1 MKIKDVNITPIALSD
16 PPLLSAAGRHQPY
29 ALRIVVE
36 IISDDGI
43 TGLAELPGG
52 VKTEEALRE
61 FAQKLDGHDPFDFN
75 RLDQLLD
82 AHFGIPDN
90 ADAWQAAIGATGNK
104 KEANARRRKNHVRS
118 GFEVAC
124 YDLIGKAMN
133 KRVADLL
140 GGVVRRE
147 VPCSAY
153 LFFKYEGGGGELGVN
168 KAPGLSG
175 WEAQRQEEALTP
187 EGIVAEADAMVKHF
201 GFKSIKLKGGAF
213 HPSLETAAILALR
226 DHFGPDMPLRFDP
239 NACWSMET
247 ALKYGKE
254 MGPALQYYEDPV
266 RGQEAM
272 AELYKQLGIP
282 LATNMCTVSLDDL
295 PGSLRLGS
303 EQIILSDHHFWGG
316 FQPCMTLA
324 QFCKVFGRGLSMHS
338 NSHAGI
344 SLMAMAH
351 LAAATPNLTYAVDT
365 HYPWQREDVIV
376 GGRARIEN
384 GNITLPDGPGLGVE
398 LDRAALDRLH
408 KQYIASGQTERDD
421 QTEMRK
427 FRPEFTA
434 TPTQF

>member
-1 MKIKDVNITPIALSD
+1 VAK
-16 PPLLSAAGRHQPY
+16 
-29 ALRIVVE
+29 
-36 IISDDGI
+36 
-43 TGLAELPGG
+43 
-52 VKTEEALRE
+52 RE
-61 FAQKLDGHDPFDFN
+61 FAQRLDGHDPFDVN
-75 RLDQLLD
+75 RLDRLLD
-82 AHFGIPDN
+82 EHFGDPQD
-90 ADAWQAAIGATGNK
+90 ADPFAASIGTTAPK
-104 KEANARRRKNHVRS
+104 ASSNARRRKNHVRS

-124 YDLIGKAMN
+124 YDLIGKATN
-133 KRVADLL
+133 RRVADLL
-140 GGVVRRE
+140 GGVVREE

-153 LFFKYEGGGGELGVN
+153 LFFKYEGGGGELGVD

-187 EGIVAEADAMVKHF
+187 EGIVAEADAMVKTF
-201 GFKSIKLKGGAF
+201 GFKSIKLKGGAL
-213 HPSLETAAILALR
+213 HPEIETAAILALR
-226 DHFGPDMPLRFDP
+226 DHFGPGMPLRFDP

-247 ALKYGKE
+247 AIKYGKE

-272 AELYKQLGIP
+272 AELYRELRIP
-282 LATNMCTVSLDDL
+282 LATNMCTTSLADL
-295 PGSLRLGS
+295 PGSFRLGS

-324 QFCKVFGRGLSMHS
+324 QFCRIFGRGLSMHS

-365 HYPWQREDVIV
+365 HYPWQREEVIV
-376 GGRARIEN
+376 GGRATIED
-384 GNITLPDGPGLGVE
+384 GNIRLPDGPGLGVE

-408 KQYIASGQTERDD
+408 QQYVASGLTERDD

-427 FRPEFTA
+427 YRPEFTA